1 MIEIERK
8 ILLTEDQLDQLE
20 KQSRSSQEVSFLDV
34 YYDTKD
40 YHLTGQNMWLRKRE
54 DRFELKRKVKDTASK
69 NDIYEE
75 LVRDQDI
82 KQAIGISADAE
93 LAQALPSHRIAPFCH
108 LKTIRKSLALELLHL
123 DIDICYEKDFTYRV
137 AEIEFLVQ
145 TQDEIPMAEKKIEEW
160 LSKQGL
166 QLQKK
171 PRGKLI
177 EYLFQKRPDHYHYL
191 KHMGVISY

>member
-171 PRGKLI
+171 PEANSSNIFFKNDPI
-177 EYLFQKRPDHYHYL
+177 
-191 KHMGVISY
+191 IITT